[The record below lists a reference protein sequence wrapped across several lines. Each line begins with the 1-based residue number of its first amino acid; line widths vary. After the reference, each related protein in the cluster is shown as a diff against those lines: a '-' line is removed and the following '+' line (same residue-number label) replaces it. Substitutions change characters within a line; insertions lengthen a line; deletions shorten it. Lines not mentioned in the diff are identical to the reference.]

1 MFDNNLTMCCL
12 SKVAFSAWVC
22 SVVGRLWL
30 LTLDPIL
37 LEGVKF
43 QRECIIKCTYDGI
56 PLGCSV
62 VIITFFERFYARD
75 TLFFKML

>member
-1 MFDNNLTMCCL
+1 MGLL
-12 SKVAFSAWVC
+12 SCGSFVAFDS
-22 SVVGRLWL
+22 S
-30 LTLDPIL
+30 PIL

-43 QRECIIKCTYDGI
+43 QSECIIKRTYDGI
-56 PLGCSV
+56 PLGCSFV